1 MAVNGKQNLVEQV
14 YRFVVRAS
22 QSHWDSNDHF
32 NDLEAVN
39 LLKTFADQLTAR
51 EYQSLMLGW
60 SQIRNDEGDATMRD
74 ALDAITERLQNGYAT
89 N

>member
-39 LLKTFADQLTAR
+39 LLKTFTDQLTAR